1 MLKGNAVTVALQN
14 VFDGGHSLR
23 CKLDRWVGRKKNE
36 RKIKIKKFFFA
47 ATHSD
52 AKLGNVGEE

>member
-23 CKLDRWVGRKKNE
+23 CKLDRWVGRKKKRKKKKNE
-36 RKIKIKKFFFA
+36 KN
-47 ATHSD
+47 
-52 AKLGNVGEE
+52 AKNMCVQKL